1 MVDTKKEDIEVT
13 HPAHDEYVSKE
24 VVPNGATDLDRTT
37 SLRAAMKGNRSVL
50 WWTFFFAISAIGWGF
65 DAQVN
70 GAMISVPSFRRD
82 FGYTLDGEYIL
93 PADWQ
98 SAFNIVSSVGQF
110 FSGFGIG
117 WLADRIG
124 RRGALGAGVIVC
136 CGAILGQIFSTTR
149 AAFLVSK
156 LILGVGLG
164 AYLTIGPL
172 YCSEASPVNLRGI
185 TTAGI
190 NLGIVVG
197 QLLSNAAVKA
207 FGERM
212 DRWAYRAP
220 FALQLVFVVFLAA
233 GLPFAPE
240 SPWYLVRRGQLEHA
254 KRDYARLYLN
264 EPDVEGKIA
273 YIQHT
278 VEMEQ
283 LEDNGAWIDCFRG
296 TNLLRTLI
304 STGAFACQHLVGII
318 FVLGFSTYFFQL
330 AGVAVSDSFN
340 LGVGVTACGVL
351 GNFLSW
357 FMVNSYGRRKV
368 FVQGMAAL
376 TTLLLLIGIMD
387 VIPTGGAKW
396 AQSSFTV
403 IYAFVY
409 FMTIGAMAFVLLGEV
424 SSPKLRAKTTGLCTM
439 TQSIFGIGMNFAVPY
454 MVNPDAG
461 NLKGKVGFV
470 FGGLGAITTVASF
483 FYIPELK
490 GKTFAEID
498 DLFAAKVPPRKMGDY
513 KLEQDDSA

>member
-1 MVDTKKEDIEVT
+1 MSVVNKEAVEIPDPIHNEFIG
-13 HPAHDEYVSKE
+13 KE
-24 VVPNGATDLDRTT
+24 VNTHSTGLDKTT
-37 SLRAAMKGNRSVL
+37 SLREACRGNASVL
-50 WWTFFFAISAIGWGF
+50 WWTFFFAISAVGWGF

-82 FGYTLDGEYIL
+82 FGYTKDGEYIL

-98 SAFNIVSSVGQF
+98 SAFNIISSVGQF
-110 FSGFGIG
+110 FSGFGVG

-136 CGAILGQIFSTTR
+136 GGGIIGQLLSTTR
-149 AAFLVSK
+149 PAFLISK
-156 LILGVGLG
+156 LVLGLGLG
-164 AYLTIGPL
+164 AYLTLGPL

-185 TTAGI
+185 TTTGI

-207 FGERM
+207 F
-212 DRWAYRAP
+212 A
-220 FALQLVFVVFLAA
+220 FLAC

-240 SPWYLVRRGQLEHA
+240 SPWYLVRKGKLDLA
-254 KRDYARLYLN
+254 KKDYGRLYPN
-264 EPDVEGKIA
+264 ETDVDGKIGF
-273 YIQHT
+273 IQRT

-283 LEDNGAWIDCFRG
+283 LEDKGDWIDCFRG
-296 TNLLRTLI
+296 TNLIRTLI

-318 FVLGFSTYFFQL
+318 FVLGFSTYFFEL
-330 AGVAVSDSFN
+330 AGLKVSDSFD

-357 FMVNSYGRRKV
+357 FMVNSYGRRKI
-368 FVQGMAAL
+368 FVGGMAAL

-387 VIPTGGAKW
+387 VVPTAGAKW

-424 SSPKLRAKTTGLCTM
+424 SSAKLRAKTTGLCTM
-439 TQSIFGIGMNFAVPY
+439 TQSIFGIAMNVAVPY
-454 MVNPDAG
+454 MVNPDAA
-461 NLKGKVGFV
+461 NLKGKVGFI
-470 FGGLGAITTVASF
+470 FGGLGAIATVASF
-483 FYIPELK
+483 FYVPELK

-498 DLFAAKVPPRKMGDY
+498 DLFTAKVPPRKMGDY
-513 KLEQDDSA
+513 EVEHHGIA